1 MQEIKIPP
9 QDKASEMSF
18 LGCCFIDKTVIK
30 RTRLVKE
37 DFYNLDN
44 QEIFSAMLVLKNTN
58 QNIDIITVSS
68 QLKNAKSKVQQS
80 YLVELTATIAV
91 VGNWENYE
99 KIIIEKSRRRKLI
112 ELTNQFTAFL
122 YEESRPLNTTL
133 NAFKGDITRF
143 SSLQAYLVERNP
155 DLADS
160 WYDNYGKGE
169 VNLLKSGM
177 GDLDHYFGGYQP
189 SDLGII
195 IASTNVGKTTMLINM
210 AINMA
215 LEGKRVLFFSLEMS
229 SRQMN
234 NRIVSIIG
242 GHSAF
247 EIKQELA
254 DKDTLYDTIIKYRD
268 LPLTLVSKG
277 SITSQ
282 DVISEALNQKLQD
295 GVDVV
300 FVDYLQ
306 RLTDRDG
313 ENETLRLTNIA
324 RRLKGFALDNNI
336 PVITPAQVDKA
347 SHKNKKKEVEDVAGA
362 KAIADEADVAFYM
375 YEETVGESITEE
387 EKQLY
392 IKVAKSRDSEKG
404 KSFMVIFDK
413 RTLKMSIYDSSI
425 ERVTADEAFGI

>member
-1 MQEIKIPP
+1 
-9 QDKASEMSF
+9 
-18 LGCCFIDKTVIK
+18 
-30 RTRLVKE
+30 
-37 DFYNLDN
+37 
-44 QEIFSAMLVLKNTN
+44 
-58 QNIDIITVSS
+58 
-68 QLKNAKSKVQQS
+68 
-80 YLVELTATIAV
+80 
-91 VGNWENYE
+91 
-99 KIIIEKSRRRKLI
+99 
-112 ELTNQFTAFL
+112 
-122 YEESRPLNTTL
+122 
-133 NAFKGDITRF
+133 
-143 SSLQAYLVERNP
+143 VERNP

-177 GDLDHYFGGYQP
+177 GDLDHYFGGYQS

-215 LEGKRVLFFSLEMS
+215 LEGKKVLFFSLEMS

-254 DKDTLYDTIIKYRD
+254 DKDTLYDTVIKYRD

-425 ERVTADEAFGI
+425 ERLSADEAFGI